1 VRRWRKLGRV
11 GAGGSPASVDLGS
24 GPASA
29 GMLPTP
35 VVLSP
40 GSIRV
45 YLGMLDASTVS
56 RVTFVDVDARDPTR
70 ILDVAARPAL
80 DLGAPGMFD
89 DNGVAPG
96 CVLAVGAEL
105 WLYYLGFQLGRRVR
119 FSIFTGL
126 AVSRDGGETFER
138 AQRMP
143 VLDRTDLDVF
153 FRSTPCVLRE
163 DGRFRV
169 WYAGGGRWYTPDGE
183 SKELAVTEIRHSDSG
198 DGRRW
203 RQPEDTCVTLRQAGA
218 GHAVVRPWVR
228 RAGDGYELI
237 YCVRSLTGYRL
248 AFAASRDGLT
258 FDLVPSPRGL
268 DLVPGA
274 WDQEMSYPAVVETA
288 GRVYLFY
295 SGNKWGAAGFGVAV
309 LEE

>member
-1 VRRWRKLGRV
+1 VSCWRRLGRV
-11 GAGGSPASVDLGS
+11 GADGSHARV

-40 GSIRV
+40 GAIRV
-45 YLGMLDASTVS
+45 YLGILDAGTVS

-70 ILDVAARPAL
+70 VLDAAAHPAL
-80 DLGAPGMFD
+80 DLGTPGMFD
-89 DNGVAPG
+89 DNGVSPG

-105 WLYYLGFQLGRRVR
+105 WLYYLGYQLGRRAR

-126 AVSRDGGETFER
+126 AVSRDCGETFER
-138 AQRMP
+138 AQRVP
-143 VLDRTDLDVF
+143 VLDRTDLDMF

-163 DGRFRV
+163 GSRFRV
-169 WYAGGGRWYTPDGE
+169 WYAGGGRWLAPGGDG
-183 SKELAVTEIRHSDSG
+183 KALAVSEIRHSDSG

-203 RQPEDTCVTLRQAGA
+203 RQPEDTCVTVEQAGA
-218 GHAVVRPWVR
+218 GHALVRPWVR
-228 RAGDGYELI
+228 RVGDGYELA
-237 YCVRSLTGYRL
+237 YCVRSSTGYRL
-248 AFAASRDGLT
+248 AFAASRDGLA
-258 FDLVPSPRGL
+258 FDLVPPPRGL
-268 DLVPGA
+268 DPVPGG
-274 WDQEMSYPAVVETA
+274 WDEEMSYPAVVEAA
-288 GRVYLFY
+288 GSVYLFY